1 MQLKNIM
8 YQLMQM
14 TSTVIWSMPDKNFE
28 ILLLSTLMHIKSK
41 FTLVHTKGE
50 VHTNSKSS
58 SSKPTALVPAQHH
71 MRLSEIIL

>member
-1 MQLKNIM
+1 
-8 YQLMQM
+8 MQM

-50 VHTNSKSS
+50 VHTNSKAS
-58 SSKPTALVPAQHH
+58 SSKPNCTCPSSASLEALRNHPLRI
-71 MRLSEIIL
+71 MG